1 MTNKWDGSVMNTKLK
16 IYGEENM
23 IRLKI
28 VCIFFLC
35 FVLHNCTN
43 HTADKENTT
52 RAQNAL
58 FLNQLINSTKIT
70 NPTCETA
77 SPKFS
82 TLKDAGFETNCGSC
96 HNGTY
101 FQATSYSSVQNLTVA
116 GNAASSNL
124 YQKQSLGGSMYVY
137 TNVAINKAIYCW
149 IQGGSVQ

>member
-1 MTNKWDGSVMNTKLK
+1 MFRINAVSIL
-16 IYGEENM
+16 I
-23 IRLKI
+23 LFI
-28 VCIFFLC
+28 VLQSCSS
-35 FVLHNCTN
+35 N
-43 HTADKENTT
+43 TADKESDKKST
-52 RAQNAL
+52 NAL

-101 FQATSYSSVQNLTVA
+101 FQATSYSSVQNLTSP
-116 GNAASSNL
+116 GTASSSKL
-124 YQKQSLGGSMYVY
+124 YQKQSLGGSMYIY
-137 TNVAINKAIYCW
+137 TNVAINKAVYCW

>member
-1 MTNKWDGSVMNTKLK
+1 MFRINAVSIL
-16 IYGEENM
+16 I
-23 IRLKI
+23 LFI
-28 VCIFFLC
+28 VLQSCSS
-35 FVLHNCTN
+35 N
-43 HTADKENTT
+43 TADKESDKKST
-52 RAQNAL
+52 NAL

-101 FQATSYSSVQNLTVA
+101 FQATSYSQVQNLTVA

-137 TNVAINKAIYCW
+137 TTAAINKAVYCW

>member
-1 MTNKWDGSVMNTKLK
+1 MFRINAVSIL
-16 IYGEENM
+16 I
-23 IRLKI
+23 LFI
-28 VCIFFLC
+28 VLQSCSS
-35 FVLHNCTN
+35 N
-43 HTADKENTT
+43 TADKESDKKST
-52 RAQNAL
+52 NAL

-101 FQATSYSSVQNLTVA
+101 FQATSYSSVQNLTSP
-116 GNAASSNL
+116 GTASSSKL
-124 YQKQSLGGSMYVY
+124 YQKQSLGGSMYIY

>member
-1 MTNKWDGSVMNTKLK
+1 MFRINTVSIL
-16 IYGEENM
+16 I
-23 IRLKI
+23 LFI
-28 VCIFFLC
+28 VLQSCSS
-35 FVLHNCTN
+35 N
-43 HTADKENTT
+43 TADKESDKKST
-52 RAQNAL
+52 NAL

-101 FQATSYSSVQNLTVA
+101 FQATSYSSVQNLTSP
-116 GNAASSNL
+116 GTASSSKL
-124 YQKQSLGGSMYVY
+124 YQKQSLGGSMYIY
-137 TNVAINKAIYCW
+137 TNVAINKAVYCW

>member
-1 MTNKWDGSVMNTKLK
+1 MFRINAVFIL
-16 IYGEENM
+16 I
-23 IRLKI
+23 LFI
-28 VCIFFLC
+28 VLQ
-35 FVLHNCTN
+35 NCSSN
-43 HTADKENTT
+43 TADKESDKKTT
-52 RAQNAL
+52 NAL

-101 FQATSYSSVQNLTVA
+101 FQATSYSSVQNLTTP
-116 GNAASSNL
+116 GTASSSKL
-124 YQKQSLGGSMYVY
+124 YQKQAVGGSMYFY

>member
-1 MTNKWDGSVMNTKLK
+1 MFRINAVSIL
-16 IYGEENM
+16 I
-23 IRLKI
+23 LFI
-28 VCIFFLC
+28 VLQSCSS
-35 FVLHNCTN
+35 N
-43 HTADKENTT
+43 TADKESDKKST
-52 RAQNAL
+52 NAL

-101 FQATSYSSVQNLTVA
+101 FQATSYSQVQNLTVA

-124 YQKQSLGGSMYVY
+124 YQKQSLGGSMYIY